1 MIVPNYGVV
10 RWGRGPND
18 AENVSTS
25 KASKR
30 SRSRISSSSRGKT
43 VEPEVGKLLIKSDT
57 EKYFRTNLHF

>member
-25 KASKR
+25 EASKR

-43 VEPEVGKLLIKSDT
+43 VEPEVGKL
-57 EKYFRTNLHF
+57 N